1 MAIDITIIG
10 ADGTRLDVAGRNA
23 GRQGIILAAGQVK
36 GIHDAPITTEWA
48 SAATEVG
55 GRSKGTSYPVRDITL
70 GFHAFGDDP
79 YNDGPALGIEEL
91 DPILRKCFTSELDPW
106 DPTEKLARI
115 FAKSKR
121 DLRMLSVQMSD
132 TVVFDPDFDP
142 TLDDIDYTNPQYLL
156 RAGQPMWAGKKRITK
171 WKTTGTSGEGFI
183 SVSNPTDQPMNQTWV
198 LTRGTWTISDTSW
211 LGPKGARKPD
221 GEYKDRVLK
230 LNPIDA
236 VHGGARINLDPMKLM
251 AESWSG
257 TNILGEILD
266 DQFFMH
272 EIPPYTPE
280 TLLPI
285 KVTGAPAGGAL
296 AELHQPRL
304 WSRPW
309 GLQWR

>member
-142 TLDDIDYTNPQYLL
+142 TLDDIDYTNRSTCCGLVSRCGPVRSGSRSGRPQERRGRGSSLSVT
-156 RAGQPMWAGKKRITK
+156 RRI
-171 WKTTGTSGEGFI
+171 
-183 SVSNPTDQPMNQTWV
+183 
-198 LTRGTWTISDTSW
+198 
-211 LGPKGARKPD
+211 
-221 GEYKDRVLK
+221 
-230 LNPIDA
+230 
-236 VHGGARINLDPMKLM
+236 
-251 AESWSG
+251 
-257 TNILGEILD
+257 
-266 DQFFMH
+266 
-272 EIPPYTPE
+272 
-280 TLLPI
+280 
-285 KVTGAPAGGAL
+285 
-296 AELHQPRL
+296 
-304 WSRPW
+304 SR
-309 GLQWR
+309 